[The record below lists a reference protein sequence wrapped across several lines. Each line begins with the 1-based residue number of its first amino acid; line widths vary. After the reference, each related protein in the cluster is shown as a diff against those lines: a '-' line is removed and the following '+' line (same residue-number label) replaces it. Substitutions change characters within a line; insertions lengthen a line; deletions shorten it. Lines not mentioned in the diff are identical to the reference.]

1 MDVVEAP
8 MIIALR
14 ILNEEMISNKTKYA
28 RSIKQESPTII
39 LQSTKISCQSE
50 LLYVASEVN
59 FSNET
64 PFKLSSAPI
73 KAIDILFDSINVELF
88 AKTIIPLSSTKYS
101 SVNHYA
107 DAIISFIEYSSELSY
122 NEDETTILSPLFKS
136 YLLAIFLEII
146 TSLFLIDV

>member
-8 MIIALR
+8 LIIALR

-50 LLYVASEVN
+50 LLYVTSEVN

-64 PFKLSSAPI
+64 PFKLS
-73 KAIDILFDSINVELF
+73 
-88 AKTIIPLSSTKYS
+88 
-101 SVNHYA
+101 
-107 DAIISFIEYSSELSY
+107 
-122 NEDETTILSPLFKS
+122 
-136 YLLAIFLEII
+136 
-146 TSLFLIDV
+146 